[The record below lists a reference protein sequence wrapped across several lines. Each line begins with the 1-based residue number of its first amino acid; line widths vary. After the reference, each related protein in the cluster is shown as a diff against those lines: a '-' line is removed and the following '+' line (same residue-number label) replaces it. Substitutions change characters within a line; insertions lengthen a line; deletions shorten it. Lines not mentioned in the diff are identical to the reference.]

1 MKTIEIEKCELDEIK
16 RKFEHLAERR
26 ADHNQKLSNLI
37 ENLSGVESSGFVEE
51 IVEKLE
57 EHIYDVN
64 QNHIGN
70 LTYSVDFLSALA
82 EEFEELDKN
91 IIK

>member
-1 MKTIEIEKCELDEIK
+1 MQTIEIEKCELDEIIQ
-16 RKFEHLAERR
+16 KFEHLAERR
-26 ADHNQKLSNLI
+26 ADHNQKLSNII
-37 ENLSGVESSGFVEE
+37 EDLADVKSNVFVEG

-70 LTYSVDFLSALA
+70 LTYSADFLRTLA
-82 EEFEELDKN
+82 EEFDELDKN